1 MVNREPTY
9 MWCHK
14 TCDVDDINM
23 SILQARKLRPR
34 EFSYEGKERM
44 PFYQVTCPR
53 QSLMTLQYQTL
64 LWRAG
69 HTKMN
74 GTAHMLIPIGKRLSS
89 ACDAGNLGLIPGL
102 GRSPGEGKGYP
113 LQYSGLENS
122 MDRIVHEVAKSWT
135 RLSDFHS
142 LYFTQGHP
150 QGILMLSKKL
160 PKS

>member
-14 TCDVDDINM
+14 SCDVDDIIM
-23 SILQARKLRPR
+23 SIFQMQKLRPR
-34 EFSYEGKERM
+34 EFSYKGKEHM
-44 PFYQVTCPR
+44 PFYQVTCLW

-74 GTAHMLIPIGKRLSS
+74 DTAHMLISIGKRLSS
-89 ACDAGNLGLIPGL
+89 ACDLGNLGLIPGL

-122 MDRIVHEVAKSWT
+122 MDCLVHGVAKSQT

-142 LYFTQGHP
+142 LHFTQGHP
-150 QGILMLSKKL
+150 QGILMPSKKL
-160 PKS
+160 LKL